1 MISVP
6 AVRCD
11 GCGGTVV
18 VEPGQA
24 MPRCLFCGSDA
35 ASLVPFTAEDVEE
48 PEGFLPFA
56 VDEASADQA
65 FRTFCGGSFWYPGDL
80 KSASL
85 SLRPLLLPAWAWSGR
100 LETHWAGLVSARS
113 PSGKRP
119 ISGMD
124 VCAFEQVLVPASTS
138 LRLAEL
144 TALGPYDD
152 APMQAVAADSLP
164 APHELSEMTRSA
176 AQGRA
181 EAEMERRHRAQIAV
195 DSGTTGLNVASVSD
209 ALEGRPVLLP
219 VWIGA
224 FQYGDRT
231 YRILVNGQT
240 AVLHGEAPIS
250 MWRVLG
256 VVLAV
261 LAGLGAVVLAMGLC
275 AGGAAVAG

>member
-1 MISVP
+1 MTSVP

-56 VDEASADQA
+56 VDEAAADQA

-80 KSASL
+80 KNASL

-119 ISGMD
+119 VSGMD
-124 VCAFEQVLVPASTS
+124 VCAFEQVLVPSSTS

-152 APMQAVAADSLP
+152 APMQPVGSGSLP

-195 DSGTTGLNVASVSD
+195 DSGTTGLNVSSVSD
-209 ALEGRPVLLP
+209 ALVGRPVLLP

-240 AVLHGEAPIS
+240 AVLHGDAPIS
-250 MWRVLG
+250 VWRVLG

-261 LAGLGAVVLAMGLC
+261 VAGLGAVVLALGLC